1 MGELIRFSS
10 FYVIF
15 DKQIELKAHTHTHH
29 TIHNKDITWKENY
42 LRKVLELSVTPNVSK
57 QMSTYPNSK
66 TLQINY

>member
-15 DKQIELKAHTHTHH
+15 DKQIELKSHTH
-29 TIHNKDITWKENY
+29 IHNKDITWKENY